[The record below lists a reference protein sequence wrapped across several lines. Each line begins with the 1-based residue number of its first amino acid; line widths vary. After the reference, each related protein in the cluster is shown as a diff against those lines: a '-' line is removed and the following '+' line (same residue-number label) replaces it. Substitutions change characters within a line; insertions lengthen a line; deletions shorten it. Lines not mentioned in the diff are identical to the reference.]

1 VGFDPGSLTHSHACY
16 HWTTEICVIII
27 TGGNLFVDID
37 KGCCLAVISEMK
49 EILLS
54 ELTIMEEIGTGK
66 FAVSGGF
73 SVLYF
78 LEPMNT
84 DDDDD
89 DDDDDDET
97 VGTRD
102 SVAIVGLV
110 NDKWVKVVWS
120 VSDI

>member
-1 VGFDPGSLTHSHACY
+1 M
-16 HWTTEICVIII
+16 
-27 TGGNLFVDID
+27 
-37 KGCCLAVISEMK
+37 AVISEMK

-89 DDDDDDET
+89 ET
-97 VGTRD
+97 VGTPD
-102 SVAIVGLV
+102 SVAIVSLV
-110 NDKWVKVVWS
+110 NDKWVKVVWN
-120 VSDI
+120 VSEIKSSAE